1 MLLNVF
7 KTAYT
12 FFKNVQFYSEYCM
25 FLNSKLEISY
35 FFLISH
41 YYVIDLIN
49 LCFML
54 NNFTLCYHEKY

>member
-25 FLNSKLEISY
+25 FLNSKLEITY
-35 FFLISH
+35 FF
-41 YYVIDLIN
+41 
-49 LCFML
+49 F
-54 NNFTLCYHEKY
+54 NFPLLCYRFDKFVFYVK